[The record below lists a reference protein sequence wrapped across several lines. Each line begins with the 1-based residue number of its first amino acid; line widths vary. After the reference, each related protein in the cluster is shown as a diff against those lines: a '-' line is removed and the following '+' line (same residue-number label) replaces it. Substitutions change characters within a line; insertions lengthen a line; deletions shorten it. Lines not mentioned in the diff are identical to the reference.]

1 MTGEYYPVNIA
12 GDTPTPE
19 EKERIRQYLLMKE
32 REVPAVQEEIQ
43 KNYAPKSGFGAL
55 GVGVDQA
62 KHLGLSFLQGVNRI
76 VGDDEDADEYQEML
90 NKLGRKIRQESAGLQ
105 KFKEIDSIG
114 DAARFAGETI
124 LQTLPS
130 TAVALTG
137 ACTGGVA
144 TLPFSGTVLGVGVSG
159 ALGGASI
166 SLPLFM
172 GGNREHKKK
181 V

>member
-1 MTGEYYPVNIA
+1 MPLKLIRSPVTGEYYPVNIA

-62 KHLGLSFLQGVNRI
+62 KHLGLSFLQGVNRM

-114 DAARFAGETI
+114 DGLD
-124 LQTLPS
+124 LQVKQSYKHYHLQP
-130 TAVALTG
+130 
-137 ACTGGVA
+137 
-144 TLPFSGTVLGVGVSG
+144 
-159 ALGGASI
+159 
-166 SLPLFM
+166 
-172 GGNREHKKK
+172 
-181 V
+181 